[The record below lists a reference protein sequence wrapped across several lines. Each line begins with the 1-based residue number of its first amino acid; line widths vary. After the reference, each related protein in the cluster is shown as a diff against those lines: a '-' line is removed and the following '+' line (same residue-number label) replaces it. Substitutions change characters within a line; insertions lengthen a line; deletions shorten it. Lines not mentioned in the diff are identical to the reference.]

1 MQSDYAQQYRNLY
14 QQHWWW
20 RARERA
26 ILGEIRRLGFKE
38 SGSLR
43 ILDVGCGDGLLFPCL
58 AGFGSVSGVEADETT
73 LAADSP
79 WRRQIYCQ
87 PFDAAFQPGQ
97 TFDLILMLDVLE
109 HLPEPEAALEHAR
122 KLLSPGGR
130 LLITVPALNALWTTH
145 DDVNHHYIRYD
156 RRSFRSL
163 AAAAGVELQVLRYFF
178 HWTCPIKLLIRLKER
193 LWRTPPE
200 PPCVPQRLVN
210 RLCLALSCAEQS
222 VAGPLRL
229 PFGSSL
235 LAVAA
240 RPSPGVSG

>member
-1 MQSDYAQQYRNLY
+1 MAGNHMQSDYAQQYRDLY

-26 ILGEIRRLGFKE
+26 ILSEIHRLGFRENGEAK
-38 SGSLR
+38 
-43 ILDVGCGDGLLFPCL
+43 ILDVGCGDGLLFSSL
-58 AGFGSVSGVEADETT
+58 AGFGSVFGVEADETT

-79 WRRQIYCQ
+79 WRRQIFCQ
-87 PFDAAFQPGQ
+87 PFDRAFQPDQ

-109 HLPEPEAALEHAR
+109 HLPDPAAALEHAR
-122 KLLSPGGR
+122 SLLTPSGR

-163 AAAAGVELQVLRYFF
+163 ARNAGVELLSLRYFF
-178 HWTCPIKLLIRLKER
+178 HWTCPVKLLIRLKEA
-193 LWRTPPE
+193 LWKPE
-200 PPCVPQRLVN
+200 PVPPRVPRKLVN
-210 RLCLALSCAEQS
+210 QLCLALSCAEQRLIT
-222 VAGPLRL
+222 PLQL

-235 LAVAA
+235 LAVAT
-240 RPSPGVSG
+240 V